1 MYHTRHKGHITKQV
15 INGETCYFIM
25 ETSLQT
31 SLLFLSQKKET
42 NFPRLVYQFIKNI
55 ILKSLKKSGES
66 QTVKEGLLKIYLP
79 FYQACI
85 VLSLQITV
93 LVLRLRIETTLY

>member
-15 INGETCYFIM
+15 TNGETCYFIM

-66 QTVKEGLLKIYLP
+66 QTVKEDLLKIYLP

-93 LVLRLRIETTLY
+93 LVFRLKIETTLY

>member
-15 INGETCYFIM
+15 TNGETCYFIM
-25 ETSLQT
+25 ETSFQT

-42 NFPRLVYQFIKNI
+42 SFPRLVYQSIKNI

-66 QTVKEGLLKIYLP
+66 QMVKEVLLKIYLP